1 MLCFSKSYGGVIS
14 WAEAEQGLANGGVI
28 PSPTKILREG
38 KEGFDN
44 LFTLFFPFLDLSFAK
59 IFISTDAGR

>member
-1 MLCFSKSYGGVIS
+1 M
-14 WAEAEQGLANGGVI
+14 ANGGVI
-28 PSPTKILREG
+28 LSPTKTLRKG